1 MTTITLLVLRD
12 RKTKPLEFNEPLS
25 RRDNVPLVPKRLV
38 ETITTSAVIRKVKFA
53 LKPII
58 IIFEDDEDRKGPWEL
73 FAVDR
78 DRFNRRIRC
87 VESKIGWCFEPNH
100 REKIFNLLF

>member
-1 MTTITLLVLRD
+1 MATI
-12 RKTKPLEFNEPLS
+12 
-25 RRDNVPLVPKRLV
+25 V
-38 ETITTSAVIRKVKFA
+38 ETITTSVVVTRKVKFA

-58 IIFEDDEDRKGPWEL
+58 IIFEDDDDRKGPWEL

-78 DRFNRRIRC
+78 GRFNRRIQC

-100 REKIFNLLF
+100 RKKYLIYFLKKKY